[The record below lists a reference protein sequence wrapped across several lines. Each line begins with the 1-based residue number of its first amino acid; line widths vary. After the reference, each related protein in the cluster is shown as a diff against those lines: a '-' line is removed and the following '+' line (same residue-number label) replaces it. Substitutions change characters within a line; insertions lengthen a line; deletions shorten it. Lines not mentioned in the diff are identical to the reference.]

1 MEPVPTALVVDDDSE
16 WLRILSDELLRAG
29 FKIDWASSREGALR
43 KIAEP
48 LFAYDVVFLD
58 PNLDESLGGISG
70 LAVAERL
77 AARNPGADVVLVS
90 GYASPAELSAQF
102 SIADVKVLSIFAK
115 DSFEVS
121 AFQEL
126 VLDLRGVD
134 QASEALF
141 RCDRES
147 LLASW
152 QRVKAATTKSDKG
165 ELLEDFVVEMLSG
178 IPLLELAERRMRTQT
193 SEIDAVFR
201 VHAAP
206 GTLCQEWGGHVLV
219 ECRNRE
225 EKFDAAAVKV
235 FGQTLRDS
243 DAKIGIVVSMAGVT
257 GNIGRDAE
265 GEIGNIF
272 RRDHC
277 AIIVLD
283 EVDLLAVLHGQNLY
297 EMLRERDTAVR
308 FTK

>member
-77 AARNPGADVVLVS
+77 ADRDPGADVVLIS
-90 GYASPAELSAQF
+90 GYASPAELSAQY
-102 SIADVKVLSIFAK
+102 AATDVRVLRIFAK

-121 AFQEL
+121 TFQKL

-134 QASEALF
+134 RASEALF
-141 RCDRES
+141 RCDLKS

-152 QRVKAATTKSDKG
+152 ELVKAATTSSDKG
-165 ELLEDFVVEMLSG
+165 EALEDFAIEMLSG
-178 IPLLELAERRMRTQT
+178 ISLLELAERRMRTQT
-193 SEIDAVFR
+193 SEIDAVFH
-201 VHAAP
+201 VNAAA
-206 GTLCQEWGGHVLV
+206 GTLCQEWGGHLLV

-235 FGQTLRDS
+235 FGQTLRDG
-243 DAKIGIVVSMAGVT
+243 DAKIGIVVSMAGIT
-257 GNIGRDAE
+257 GSAGRDAQ
-265 GEIGNIF
+265 GQIGNIF
-272 RRDHC
+272 HQDHC
-277 AIIVLD
+277 VIIVLD
-283 EVDLLAVLHGQNLY
+283 EIDLLAVLGGQNLY
-297 EMLRERDTAVR
+297 EMLRERDMAVR
-308 FTK
+308 LAK